1 MRTTGEAGGGQS
13 NCEAELTSLQA
24 SAADVAA
31 VTTAVTAVAELS
43 APEES
48 C

>member
-1 MRTTGEAGGGQS
+1 MCTAAAGREQS
-13 NCEAELTSLQA
+13 KCEEELTSLQA

-43 APEES
+43 APEIS